1 MSLCKNYE
9 QVDLSGKKLVQKE
22 YDGLQDL
29 TNNLNKVS
37 CEGLKTNS
45 IPDKCPSILC

>member
-9 QVDLSGKKLVQKE
+9 QVDLSGKKTSTE
-22 YDGLQDL
+22 RNDGLQDL